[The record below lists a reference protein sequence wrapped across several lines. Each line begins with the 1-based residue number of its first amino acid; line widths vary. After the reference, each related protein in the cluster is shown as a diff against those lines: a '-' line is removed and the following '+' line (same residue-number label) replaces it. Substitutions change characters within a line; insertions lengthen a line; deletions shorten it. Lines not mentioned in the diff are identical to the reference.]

1 MFAPT
6 KVWRR
11 WHRRINQGQRRY
23 ATCSALAASALPSL
37 VMARGHKIEKVPE
50 VPLVV
55 SNKALKDISK
65 TKQAVKLLKDL
76 GAYDDIEKVKSS
88 HKIRRG
94 KGKMRN
100 RRYVQ
105 RRGPLVVYGRKTP
118 LIKALRNIP
127 GVELV
132 CVTRLN
138 LLQLAPGGHLGR
150 FCIWT
155 KDAFLRLDSIFGTHE
170 KGSQQKKGFRIPRSV
185 MTNSDLT
192 RIINSDEIQSA
203 LRAKFHKR
211 RPPVQKKNPLRN
223 LSALV
228 KLNPYAT
235 THRRRVLLAAQRA
248 KKRREQDVQKRRE
261 APGRKRQLAKKKTV
275 KKERKEWYKSFLA

>member
-1 MFAPT
+1 
-6 KVWRR
+6 
-11 WHRRINQGQRRY
+11 
-23 ATCSALAASALPSL
+23 
-37 VMARGHKIEKVPE
+37 MARGHRIDNVPE

-55 SNKALKDISK
+55 SNEATKDISK

-76 GAYDDIEKVKSS
+76 GAYDDVEKVKSS

-94 KGKMRN
+94 VGKMRN

-105 RRGPLVVYGRKTP
+105 RRGPLVIYGGKTP

-155 KDAFLRLDSIFGTHE
+155 KDAFLRLDSIFGTQD
-170 KGSQQKKGFRIPRSV
+170 KKSQQKKGFRLPRAV

-203 LRAKFHKR
+203 LRAKYHKR
-211 RPPVQKKNPLRN
+211 RPSQHKKNPLRN
-223 LSALV
+223 LNALV
-228 KLNPYAT
+228 KLNPYAIT
-235 THRRRVLLAAQRA
+235 LRRRAILAAEKA
-248 KKRREQDVQKRRE
+248 KKTREQDVQKRRD
-261 APGRKRQLAKKKTV
+261 APGRKRQLKKKKQV
-275 KKERKEWYKSFLA
+275 KKERKEWYKSLLA